1 MAGTDIT
8 HDGVVKRVSGSFFRG
23 ATMNIYPNDSS
34 LDKSFALA
42 QYLTRGWMP
51 KEPYISKSAPIVA
64 FGSCFAGNI
73 SKYLHKRG
81 FNVLTRK
88 DNKAYVTRM
97 GDGMVHT
104 HAIRQQF
111 EWAWLNKTPSQDLWH
126 GYEAEEFGYTESA
139 HADTLRL
146 FNEAEV
152 FIITL
157 GLSEIWYDEPTGE
170 VFWRAIP
177 KEKYD
182 ASRHK
187 FRVATHAE
195 TLANIRAIHS
205 LIRTYRP
212 NATVVFT
219 VSPIPLAAT
228 FRPVTAIAANA
239 VSKATIRS
247 AVDEFYQEA
256 SPNDDRLFYFPSYDI
271 VMHAFNHQWNADRRH
286 VYAHVLAFNMK
297 IFEHFFCTSDLPQE
311 KLEMSFRKAQRL
323 DKKIGES
330 GHGAVAGTFG
340 EDEEARQARRK
351 ATGQRRRALR
361 RAARINERKMHRKK
375 VGSPDASSPVVTP

>member
-1 MAGTDIT
+1 MATIEVEQ
-8 HDGVVKRVSGSFFRG
+8 DGVTKKISGSFFRG
-23 ATMNIYPNDSS
+23 STMNLYPADTS
-34 LDKSFALA
+34 LEKSNALS

-51 KEPYISKSAPIVA
+51 SAGFITKDTPVVA

-73 SKYLHKRG
+73 RKYLHKRDY
-81 FNVLTRK
+81 NVLTQK

-126 GYEAEEFGYTESA
+126 GYEAEEFGYSEEA
-139 HADTLRL
+139 HADTKKL
-146 FNEAEV
+146 FDEAEV

-177 KEKYD
+177 KGRYD
-182 ASRHK
+182 PERHK

-195 TLANIRAIHS
+195 TLDNIKAIYQ
-205 LIRTYRP
+205 LICTHRP
-212 NATVVFT
+212 EAAILFT

-228 FRPVTAIAANA
+228 FRPVSAISANA

-247 AVDEFYQEA
+247 AVDEFFREA
-256 SPNDDRLFYFPSYDI
+256 AESDRRLFYFPSYDI
-271 VMHAFNHQWNADRRH
+271 VVDAFHHQWTADRRH
-286 VYAHVLAFNMK
+286 VYGHVLDFNMK
-297 IFEHFFCTSDLPQE
+297 IFEHYFCSPGLPMAE
-311 KLEMSFRKAQRL
+311 LEQSYRIARKL
-323 DKKIGES
+323 DKLIGEV
-330 GHGAVAGTFG
+330 GHGGVAKGFG
-340 EDEEARQARRK
+340 EDAESKKARRRVAGLK
-351 ATGQRRRALR
+351 RRVQRKQERI
-361 RAARINERKMHRKK
+361 AARRTLRKEAIAAEKAET
-375 VGSPDASSPVVTP
+375 ASV